1 MTEPGNE
8 EPRRAYE
15 TLTRALVRDEHRDVD
30 VTPDGALHVRGR
42 LFAFLDGADLVVHLP
57 EERITELQGR
67 EVAAAF
73 EVVAHENRTWARVSD
88 WHLWPEMAREAHQY
102 VGHGRLGGQS

>member
-1 MTEPGNE
+1 VDEDHLS
-8 EPRRAYE
+8 AYE
-15 TLTRALVRDEHRDVD
+15 TLTRSLLRDEHRDVD
-30 VTPDGALHVRGR
+30 LTPDGLRVRGR

-57 EERITELQGR
+57 EDRIAELQGR
-67 EVAAAF
+67 EVAESF

-102 VGHGRLGGQS
+102 VGHGQLGGQS

>member
-1 MTEPGNE
+1 MSAPDHE
-8 EPRRAYE
+8 EQRRAYE
-15 TLTRALVRDEHRDVD
+15 ILSRALLRDEHRDVEL
-30 VTPDGALHVRGR
+30 TPDGLFVHGR

-57 EERITELQGR
+57 EARITELKGR
-67 EVAAAF
+67 EVAASF

-102 VGHGRLGGQS
+102 VGHGPLGGQS